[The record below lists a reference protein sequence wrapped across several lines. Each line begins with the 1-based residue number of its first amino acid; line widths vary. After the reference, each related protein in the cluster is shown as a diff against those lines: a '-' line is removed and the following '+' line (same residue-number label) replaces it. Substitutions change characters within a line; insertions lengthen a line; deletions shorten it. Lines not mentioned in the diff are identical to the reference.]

1 MTDLEMIAGW
11 LAAFCFGYPFA
22 MAWYWIA
29 GSIAFYLIRERK
41 QNAPAS
47 PPSLPSYPLVSIL
60 LPCFNES
67 DQIHETL
74 AALAA
79 VDYPNYEVIAINDG
93 SKDDTLQKLEQI
105 AEHMPLLRVANLV
118 QNQGKST
125 ALNVGVQMARGE
137 LIVCID
143 GDALIDP
150 HALTWFVSRFLADP
164 ELGGATGN
172 PRIRNRSTLLGK
184 LQVGEFS
191 SIVGMIKRTQTVFG
205 SLFTVS
211 GVICAFRRRA
221 VLEVGMWNP
230 TAMTDDV
237 DLTLRL
243 QVAGWR
249 VTFEPHALC
258 WILMP
263 EQLRGLWRQRVRW
276 AEGGAQA
283 VLSVAG
289 AVVRQRNWRLLMI
302 WLNFFVS
309 GVWAYCMLASL
320 LLWTGFTLAGLP
332 NPFADPVPDWWGT
345 VLACTYLLQA
355 CVGLLLD
362 RRYERGAL
370 RFLVW
375 VVWYPLAFWII
386 QTLSAVTGIIRA
398 LTRPKN
404 IRGTWVSPDRGVR

>member
-1 MTDLEMIAGW
+1 MTDIELFAGV

-29 GSIAFYLIRERK
+29 GSIAFYLLRERR
-41 QNAPAS
+41 QNPYDQPPA
-47 PPSLPSYPLVSIL
+47 LPQYPLVSVL

-79 VDYPNYEVIAINDG
+79 IDYPNYEVIAINDG
-93 SKDDTLQKLEQI
+93 SRDDTLQKLEQI
-105 AEHMPLLRVANLV
+105 ALTMPRLRVANLV
-118 QNQGKST
+118 ANQGKST
-125 ALNVGVQMARGE
+125 ALNVGLQMARGD
-137 LIVCID
+137 LLVCID

-150 HALTWFVSRFLADP
+150 HALTWFVSRFLSDSK
-164 ELGGATGN
+164 LGGATGN

-211 GVICAFRRRA
+211 GVICAFRKHA
-221 VLEVGMWNP
+221 VIQAGMWNP
-230 TAMTDDV
+230 AAMTDDV

-243 QVAGWR
+243 QVNGWR

-283 VLSVAG
+283 ALSVIRDII
-289 AVVRQRNWRLLMI
+289 RQRHWPLLMI
-302 WLNFFVS
+302 WTNFFIS
-309 GVWAYCMLASL
+309 SLWAYCMLASL
-320 LLWTGFTLAGLP
+320 LLWIAFTLAGLE

-355 CVGLLLD
+355 CVGLLFD
-362 RRYERGAL
+362 RRYERGTL
-370 RFLVW
+370 WFLVW

-386 QTLSAVTGIIRA
+386 QTLSAVTGIVRA
-398 LTRPKN
+398 LIRPRQL
-404 IRGTWVSPDRGVR
+404 RGTWVSPDRGLR

>member
-1 MTDLEMIAGW
+1 MTDIEMIAGW

-29 GSIAFYLIRERK
+29 GSAAFYLILERK
-41 QNAPAS
+41 QNAPGS
-47 PPSLPSYPLVSIL
+47 PPLLPRHPLVTVL

-67 DQIHETL
+67 EQIHETL
-74 AALAA
+74 AALAEI
-79 VDYPNYEVIAINDG
+79 DYPNYEIIAINDG
-93 SKDDTLQKLEQI
+93 SKDDTLERLEQI
-105 AEHMPLLRVANLV
+105 AEHMPMLRIANLV

-125 ALNVGVQMARGE
+125 ALNVGLQMARGE

-150 HALTWFVSRFLADP
+150 HAVTWFVSRFLADP
-164 ELGGATGN
+164 GLGGATGN

-211 GVICAFRRRA
+211 GVICAFRRDA
-221 VLEVGMWNP
+221 VVAVGMWDP
-230 TAMTDDV
+230 AAMTDDV

-263 EQLRGLWRQRVRW
+263 EKLRGLWRQRVRW

-283 VLSVAG
+283 VLSVSQ
-289 AVVRQRNWRLLMI
+289 AVVRRRNWRLLMI

-309 GVWAYCMLASL
+309 GLWAYCMLASL
-320 LLWTGFTLAGLP
+320 LLWLGFTLAGRS

-355 CVGLLLD
+355 AIGLLLD
-362 RRYERGAL
+362 RRYERGTL
-370 RFLVW
+370 WFLVW

-398 LTRPKN
+398 IARPKQA
-404 IRGTWVSPDRGVR
+404 RGTWVSPDRGLR